1 MGGPGSF
8 IQPIETLFDA
18 GALGE
23 QTDRQLLD
31 RFTGPDRAIA
41 ELAFTVLVKRYGPIV
56 YRVCHA
62 ILRDRHEAEDAF
74 QATFLVLA
82 RRARGLWVRDS
93 LEPWL
98 LAVARR
104 TASSTRTLALRRLA
118 RERRSAEFAT
128 SVVDDPGWDDSDA
141 ILHEELDRLPEKY
154 RIAVRLCDLDGL
166 TQEQA
171 ARRLGWPDG
180 TVRSRLARGREQ
192 LRERLARRGIAPAVA
207 FAAPR
212 PSLDG
217 ASALLVQRVVRAA
230 VLFASGQPVSG
241 VSGTVMALTKGA
253 LRIMFWSKLRTT
265 AALGVAGVLLC
276 GTGMMGYR
284 AMGRQQVPT
293 SAPGQQPTKEEGPAA
308 TRTLAAPSEVES
320 PELVELGRAR
330 VEVARKLHDAAF
342 RLWQAGEIRTRDYL
356 DAQKRFNDVVA
367 EVNVKTDAD
376 RVRFFESLVAGSR
389 QIEARIRQLHS
400 KDQVTLSDMHMVELS
415 RLDAEYGLAK
425 AKLKVGQPPR

>member
-1 MGGPGSF
+1 MGGPESF
-8 IQPIETLFDA
+8 IQQIETLFDA

-23 QTDRQLLD
+23 LTDRQLLD

-56 YRVCHA
+56 YRVCRA
-62 ILRDRHEAEDAF
+62 ILRDRHDAEDAF

-104 TASSTRTLALRRLA
+104 TASSTRTLALRRRA
-118 RERRSAEFAT
+118 RERRSAELVT
-128 SVVDDPGWDDSDA
+128 SVVDDPGWDDGDA
-141 ILHEELDRLPEKY
+141 VLHEELDRVPEKY

-192 LRERLARRGIAPAVA
+192 LRERLARRGIGPAVA
-207 FAAPR
+207 YAAPT
-212 PSLDG
+212 PSLD
-217 ASALLVQRVVRAA
+217 AAWAPLVQRVVRAA
-230 VLFASGQPVSG
+230 VLFASGQPVPGTSG
-241 VSGTVMALTKGA
+241 KVMALTKGA
-253 LRIMFWSKLRTT
+253 LGIMFWSKLKMTV
-265 AALGVAGVLLC
+265 AIGLAGVLLC
-276 GTGMMGYR
+276 VTGVMGYR

-293 SAPGQQPTKEEGPAA
+293 SAPNKQPTRHEGPAA
-308 TRTLAAPSEVES
+308 TRIVAAPSEVDS

-330 VEVARKLHDAAF
+330 VELARKLHNAAF
-342 RLWQAGEIRTRDYL
+342 RLWQAGEIRTKDYL
-356 DAQKRFNDVVA
+356 EAQKRFNDVVA

-376 RVRFFESLVAGSR
+376 RIRFFESLVAGSR
-389 QIEARIRQLHS
+389 QIEDRIRQLHS
-400 KDQVTLSDMHMVELS
+400 KGQVTLSDMHMVELS

-425 AKLKVGQPPR
+425 ARSKVGHPAK